1 MTLVAAAVAVASV
14 LLTYLCCIRPM
25 RRLHCQGRPAPD
37 ERELAQLRA
46 EIATLKSTRPG
57 R

>member
-25 RRLHCQGRPAPD
+25 RRAHCQGRPDHEA
-37 ERELAQLRA
+37 RELAQLRA
-46 EIATLKSTRPG
+46 EIAALTTARPAQ
-57 R
+57 

>member
-25 RRLHCQGRPAPD
+25 RRAHCQGRPDHEA
-37 ERELAQLRA
+37 RELAQLRA
-46 EIATLKSTRPG
+46 ALTTARPAQ
-57 R
+57 

>member
-14 LLTYLCCIRPM
+14 LLTYLCCIRPL